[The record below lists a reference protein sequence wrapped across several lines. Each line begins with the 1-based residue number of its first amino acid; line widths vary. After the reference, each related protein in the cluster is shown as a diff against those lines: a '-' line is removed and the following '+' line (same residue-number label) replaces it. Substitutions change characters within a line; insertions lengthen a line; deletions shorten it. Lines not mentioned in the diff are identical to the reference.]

1 LATPVDISS
10 DIRFRTA
17 RSGGKGGQN
26 VNKVETM
33 VEGILDISG
42 SQLLSDGQKA
52 IIFQKLGD
60 RITKTGLLQ
69 VRSRVERT
77 QLGNKERVIAKINA
91 LINKALLPEKVRRA
105 TKPSPAA
112 GEKRLKNKK
121 QLSEKKKLRKKD
133 WE

>member
-1 LATPVDISS
+1 M
-10 DIRFRTA
+10 
-17 RSGGKGGQN
+17 
-26 VNKVETM
+26 NKVETM

-42 SQLLSDGQKA
+42 SQLLSDDQKA
-52 IIFQKLGD
+52 LIFQKLGN